1 MRAGD
6 SMTIAIAGG
15 TGLLGRAVADAL
27 CKSGRAQVRVISRH
41 AGPEQDRTFCR
52 ADLASDEGLDAA
64 LSGVS
69 SVIWCAH
76 DREAMA
82 NDAAWMRRLLRA
94 CETAKVGHVIYTG
107 IAGIETAR
115 ASDYYAGKLRE
126 EEVLAASGAPYTILR
141 AAQFHT
147 LALSL
152 LEACDD
158 GQTIQAPAS
167 LMLRPVAHETVA
179 ERLVALALAMPKCRA
194 KDLVGPQDC
203 FLPALARQWIEICGL
218 DREVV
223 EAAQAPAR
231 WALLQTL
238 THGPAERAG
247 PTFAQWLRARVRA
260 S

>member
-6 SMTIAIAGG
+6 RMTIAIAGG
-15 TGLLGRAVADAL
+15 TGLLGRAVADDL

-41 AGPEQDRTFCR
+41 ASPEQDRTSCQ
-52 ADLASDEGLDAA
+52 ADFSSGEGLDAA
-64 LSGVS
+64 LAGVNA
-69 SVIWCAH
+69 VIWCAH
-76 DREAMA
+76 DREALA
-82 NDAAWMRRLLRA
+82 NDAAWMRNLLRV
-94 CETAKVGHVIYTG
+94 CGKAKVTHLIYTG

-126 EEVLAASGAPYTILR
+126 EEVIAASRVPHTILR

-158 GQTIQAPAS
+158 GKTIHAPAS
-167 LMLRPVAHETVA
+167 LMLRPIAHEAVA
-179 ERLVALALAMPKCRA
+179 ERLAALALAQPRGKVN
-194 KDLVGPQDC
+194 DLVGPQDC
-203 FLPALARQWIEICGL
+203 FMPALARQWVDICGL
-218 DREVV
+218 DRKVA
-223 EAAQAPAR
+223 EAAHAPAR
-231 WALLQTL
+231 WALLQNI